1 MAASGAQEPA
11 TVIHQLELFWVMFR
25 AALLSTSG
33 TGNLPIVHQDLLSR
47 GWATDRQFAESLA
60 IGQISPGPTGL
71 WVISLGYL
79 VDGLRG
85 AALTLVAI
93 ALPPIL
99 VLLLV
104 HGFYRRWGHHP
115 ATQGFVRGLG
125 LAVIGIFVIV
135 LAGIMKSAGW
145 TSTNLMI
152 AAGAIALG
160 ATRRVPVLLILV
172 LAALVGIFQPVILA
186 RFQALM

>member
-1 MAASGAQEPA
+1 
-11 TVIHQLELFWVMFR
+11 VIHQLELFWIMFR

-47 GWATDRQFAESLA
+47 GWASDRQFAESLA

-93 ALPPIL
+93 ALPPLL

-115 ATQGFVRGLG
+115 ATQGFVYGLS

-135 LAGIMKSAGW
+135 LTGIMNSAGW

-152 AAGAIALG
+152 TTGAIALG
-160 ATRRVPVLLILV
+160 ATRRVPVLLVLV
-172 LAALVGIFQPVILA
+172 LAAFVGI
-186 RFQALM
+186 ALFTP